1 MVTFGCRVASRPM
14 VVRSP
19 ITTHGPTT
27 APGPSRALAAITAL
41 GSTCGAGRGGGGWSS
56 STAATKARYGCAT
69 RTDGSATS
77 GASGGRSTAAARE
90 VPRREPAVGEK
101 GERPRRRVLDRRH
114 VDDLD
119 RAVTAQLAAERA
131 RDLAELHATPLAE
144 APRPGPTHERRSV
157 SLALPRGA
165 C

>member
-19 ITTHGPTT
+19 ITTRGPTT

-41 GSTCGAGRGGGGWSS
+41 GSTRGTGRGGGGWSS
-56 STAATKARYGCAT
+56 STAATKARYGGGA
-69 RTDGSATS
+69 RS
-77 GASGGRSTAAARE
+77 GEA
-90 VPRREPAVGEK
+90 RREPAVGEE

-119 RAVTAQLAAERA
+119 PAVTAQLAAERA
-131 RDLAELHATPLAE
+131 RDLAELHALPLAE
-144 APRPGPTHERRSV
+144 TPRLGPTHER
-157 SLALPRGA
+157 
-165 C
+165 

>member
-19 ITTHGPTT
+19 ITTRGPTT

-69 RTDGSATS
+69 RTDG
-77 GASGGRSTAAARE
+77 GASGGE
-90 VPRREPAVGEK
+90 PRREPAVGEE
-101 GERPRRRVLDRRH
+101 GERPRGRVLDRRH
-114 VDDLD
+114 LDDLHP
-119 RAVTAQLAAERA
+119 AVTAQLAAERA
-131 RDLAELHATPLAE
+131 RDLAELHAPPLAE